1 MTVTGGSDS
10 PRVDL
15 LGLWLGMALK
25 CPVTRARSRPGEG
38 VMSVRM
44 DRASGPIDLVRVDD
58 DSALLLAPGKLPRR
72 VTLPH
77 STMAQS
83 LSAELHRLDIDDV
96 YERVLSSVKKVDV
109 TQTTASEAYRS
120 GKALDTAGALEAE
133 RTGLTQP
140 KDS

>member
-1 MTVTGGSDS
+1 
-10 PRVDL
+10 
-15 LGLWLGMALK
+15 
-25 CPVTRARSRPGEG
+25 
-38 VMSVRM
+38 MSVRM

-83 LSAELHRLDIDDV
+83 LSAELHRLDVDDV

-109 TQTTASEAYRS
+109 TETTASEAYRS

-140 KDS
+140 RSGKDS